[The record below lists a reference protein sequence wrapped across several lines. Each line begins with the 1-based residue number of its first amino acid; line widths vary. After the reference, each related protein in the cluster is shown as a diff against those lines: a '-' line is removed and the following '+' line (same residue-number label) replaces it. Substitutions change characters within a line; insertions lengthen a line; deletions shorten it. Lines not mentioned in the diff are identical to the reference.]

1 MRVLIADDDRD
12 LVDAIAEFVREC
24 GHEVCATVTGGGLAV
39 IQNFARYLPDVVIL
53 DIMMPRFNGLTT
65 CHALL
70 SRKPDTQV
78 IFMSGKVESDHPF
91 VMSCGAVAYLNK
103 PILFEDLRDVL
114 RAISNQRLLP
124 LRPVS
129 VAA

>member
-91 VMSCGAVAYLNK
+91 VMSCGAVAYLHK

-114 RAISNQRLLP
+114 RAISSQTLLP
-124 LRPVS
+124 LRPIS

>member
-12 LVDAIAEFVREC
+12 LVEAIAEFVREC

-39 IQNFARYLPDVVIL
+39 IQSFARYLPDVVIL
-53 DIMMPRFNGLTT
+53 DIMMPRFNGITT

-70 SRKPDTQV
+70 SRKPDTKV

-91 VMSCGAVAYLNK
+91 VMSCGAVAYLHK
-103 PILFEDLRDVL
+103 PILLEDLREVLGALSNQTLIPL
-114 RAISNQRLLP
+114 RAG
-124 LRPVS
+124 S